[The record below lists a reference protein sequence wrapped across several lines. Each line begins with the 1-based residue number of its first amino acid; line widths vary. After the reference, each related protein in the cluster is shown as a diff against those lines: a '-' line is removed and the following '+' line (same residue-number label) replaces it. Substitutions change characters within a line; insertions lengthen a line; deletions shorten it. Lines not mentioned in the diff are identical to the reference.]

1 MKKLSAHNNLFE
13 ISVRAQSS
21 KQSSLDF
28 LKKEWAFF
36 SKMHNFS
43 FSSIKMP
50 KRISYYNVLRSPHVN
65 KKSREAFECRVNQ
78 EYYIFKSL
86 KQDLFKVLFFPLTK
100 ALGLD
105 VSLKLRLKVQKI

>member
-1 MKKLSAHNNLFE
+1 MKKLSASHNSFE

-36 SKMHNFS
+36 SKLHNFS

-50 KRISYYNVLRSPHVN
+50 KRTFYYNVLRSPHVN
-65 KKSREAFECRVNQ
+65 KKSRETFECRVNQ
-78 EYYIFKSL
+78 ECYTFKSL
-86 KQDLFKVLFFPLTK
+86 QQGFSKALFLPLTK

-105 VSLKLRLKVQKI
+105 VSLKLRLKVQKV

>member
-1 MKKLSAHNNLFE
+1 MKKLSASHNSFE

-36 SKMHNFS
+36 SKLHNFS

-50 KRISYYNVLRSPHVN
+50 KRIFYYNVLRSPHVN
-65 KKSREAFECRVNQ
+65 KKSREQFQLSSYKRLLDIYSSSSKTIDALMKLELPSGV
-78 EYYIFKSL
+78 EVEI
-86 KQDLFKVLFFPLTK
+86 KV
-100 ALGLD
+100 
-105 VSLKLRLKVQKI
+105 